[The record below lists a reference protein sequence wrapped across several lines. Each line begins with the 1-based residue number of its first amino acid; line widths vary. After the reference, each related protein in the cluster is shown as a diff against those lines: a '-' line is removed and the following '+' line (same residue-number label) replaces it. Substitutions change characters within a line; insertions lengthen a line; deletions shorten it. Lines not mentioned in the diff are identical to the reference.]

1 MNSVANI
8 FRYIKSGCFTKWLVL
23 INEIA
28 DFLLGVCGFIGCC
41 IIVMSSESFKE
52 AVMDAVAILF
62 VLDLDQ
68 EYLTSVMELVRVRVW
83 CICVFG
89 MHMCA

>member
-1 MNSVANI
+1 MPFNT
-8 FRYIKSGCFTKWLVL
+8 YKQP
-23 INEIA
+23 INTIA
-28 DFLLGVCGFIGCC
+28 DFLLSVCGFIGCC

-68 EYLTSVMELVRVRVW
+68 EYLTSVMELIRVRVR
-83 CICVFG
+83 CICVFL

>member
-1 MNSVANI
+1 
-8 FRYIKSGCFTKWLVL
+8 
-23 INEIA
+23 
-28 DFLLGVCGFIGCC
+28 
-41 IIVMSSESFKE
+41 
-52 AVMDAVAILF
+52 MDAVAILF